1 MEIYAGFE
9 SGRMCLLL
17 FKTREDCQTFINYL
31 SSLRG
36 GDALKPKSS
45 RNYSNYLGSFAFV
58 EDWTIIYPAYVL
70 KEDVDNFIKL
80 MED

>member
-1 MEIYAGFE
+1 MEIYTGFE
-9 SGRMCLLL
+9 SGCTCITL
-17 FKTREDCQTFINYL
+17 FKSKEDCQIFINYL

-36 GDALKPKSS
+36 DDVLEPKSTRS
-45 RNYSNYLGSFAFV
+45 YSNYLGSFAFNG
-58 EDWTIIYPAYVL
+58 DWNIIYPKYVL